1 MAAPWWC
8 VSVRLEQARCIKKY
22 RAFKPLFFFFS
33 VPYTILLLLSLPFT
47 LHLLLVHTTIRPLS
61 TPFLFC
67 CNDDDAVNMYIK
79 WFVDPSSRA
88 VQTSL
93 LDSGDRP

>member
-22 RAFKPLFFFFS
+22 QAFKPLFFSFFS
-33 VPYTILLLLSLPFT
+33 VPYIILLLLSLLFHSPSIDSS
-47 LHLLLVHTTIRPLS
+47 TIRPLS

-79 WFVDPSSRA
+79 MVC
-88 VQTSL
+88 
-93 LDSGDRP
+93 